1 MKIESISNDSY
12 ILFLSNDYIGTI
24 DFDSKEEIG
33 LYLKKIIVLL
43 KNRYDLV
50 LRGFYE
56 VNIYINEKIGMFV
69 EIENIEDYDFVIED
83 VDLRIVVHF
92 DSEVYFKTNNY
103 DFISNYSKVRFLNEN
118 YYVHVGDVSTN
129 DIMKLVEFGEF
140 IYGDS
145 CNKIDRESFI
155 VINKNWTNN

>member
-1 MKIESISNDSY
+1 MKIESIGNDSY

-56 VNIYINEKIGMFV
+56 VNIYINEKIGLFI
-69 EIENIEDYDFVIED
+69 EIENIEDYDFMTED
-83 VDLRIVVHF
+83 IDLRIVVHF
-92 DSEVYFKTNNY
+92 DSDVYFKTDNY
-103 DFISNYSKVRFLNEN
+103 DVISNYSRIKFLNDN
-118 YYVHVGDVSTN
+118 YYVSVEDISVN
-129 DIMKLVEFGEF
+129 DIVKLIESGDF

-145 CNKIDRESFI
+145 CNKIDRGIFI
-155 VINKNWTNN
+155 INKN